1 MPSRGRKGYAEKGGA
16 CCGLLH
22 GNSVGGAPPFSPECT
37 RTHAAAQI
45 KARRRRCDAKKRGEE
60 QTLNFSPSEQ
70 LQLELGF
77 QKLNKVYVLRK

>member
-1 MPSRGRKGYAEKGGA
+1 MQSRGRKGFTEKGGA

-37 RTHAAAQI
+37 RTHAAVQI
-45 KARRRRCDAKKRGEE
+45 KARRRRCDAKRGEV

-70 LQLELGF
+70 LQLETRVPKAEQG
-77 QKLNKVYVLRK
+77 YVLRK